1 MKKVLVLGASGLL
14 GQSIVNKLAGAAEV
28 IGASMSDA
36 EYPVDISNPESLQ
49 ALLAKVGKVD
59 AIICTAG
66 VVNFVPWQQA
76 TDADWKFGI
85 SNKMMGQINLLR
97 FGTQYV
103 NEGGVI
109 VVTTGILAQN
119 PIPGSSVVSAVN
131 AAVESVV
138 HAASLEVEG
147 VRFNAVSPG
156 WVKETMEAMGMDA
169 TPGLPAT
176 EVAQV
181 YVDLIEHSTSGEIHL
196 AVK

>member
-76 TDADWKFGI
+76 TDADWQFGI